1 MNSTK
6 KAARVAG
13 LVYFLASLPAPF
25 VLIYIPGKL
34 IVRGD
39 AAATAHNIL
48 ASESLFRIGI
58 VGELLSFAAFLFV
71 PLALYRL
78 LKGVDKAQASVM
90 VALIGV
96 SLPISLVN
104 VLNSIAALTILR
116 GPDYLSVFSQPQ
128 REALAM
134 LFLKLHGQGFL
145 IAEIFWG
152 LWLVPFGVLVFKSGF
167 LPRILGMLLI
177 AACFGYLAES
187 LTPLLLPHYVDT
199 VGRFTKFLTPCELP
213 IILWLLIMGARDQ
226 PLDPLASSSL

>member
-13 LVYFLASLPAPF
+13 SVYFLASLPAPF
-25 VLIYIPGKL
+25 VLIYIPSKL
-34 IVRGD
+34 IVWGNPT
-39 AAATAHNIL
+39 ATAHNIL

-78 LKGVDKAQASVM
+78 LKGVDNTQASLM

-104 VLNSIAALTILR
+104 VLNSIAALMLVR
-116 GPDYLSVFSQPQ
+116 GPDYLSAFSQPQ

-134 LFLKLHGQGFL
+134 MFLKLHGQGLL

-152 LWLVPFGVLVFKSGF
+152 LWLIPFGLLVYKSGF
-167 LPRILGMLLI
+167 LPRILGILLI
-177 AACFGYLAES
+177 AACLGYLAES
-187 LTPLLLPHYVDT
+187 LTPLLVPRYVET
-199 VGRFTKFLTPCELP
+199 VSGFTKFLTACELP
-213 IILWLLIMGARDQ
+213 IIFWLLIRGAKDQ
-226 PLDPLASSSL
+226 PLEPSPA